1 MRKQN
6 RHAYWL
12 APAAVLA
19 AVLLV
24 FLGGGYW
31 PFGVRTLSWCDMNQ
45 QVVPLLMSFQNIV
58 HGDASMFLNLQNAG
72 GMDFWGVF
80 FFFLASPFTSLTLL
94 VPKADLYA
102 FMNLLVALKMA
113 AAALTASIAFARLFP
128 RLPAVPVAC
137 FSCMYAWSGFTML
150 FYQNIIW
157 LDVVAL
163 FPLLLLGYFYVFQK
177 ARPALLTFSTAA
189 LLVINYYE
197 GAIVLLWMLLAG
209 GVFAFFAVP
218 RARRG
223 RGLLLTA
230 LAVALSLL
238 ATAVVWLPS
247 FLEYLQSG
255 RTVDLLSSVSSGSF
269 TAPLPTTLPVLLC
282 TALAVGAPVFF
293 FSGRSRAKGLWCV
306 FVLFLLMLLPLL
318 IDPINRMWHLGSY
331 QAFPA
336 RYGFIPV
343 FLGLLIAAWYLAQT
357 ERLLG
362 AGFVPKRRRAFDWVL
377 PAAAAALLFAL
388 AWRFLSDALLREE
401 LSEYVRTL
409 WGDTD
414 SLKLEALFAACALC
428 GFLLLFLLYR
438 GRRLA
443 KPAFCVLLCALTL
456 VEGFFHMDLYI
467 GQAGGDSTAYK
478 NVLDLADR
486 VDDDSL
492 YRVKLDEKYFDA
504 NLLGGLGYN
513 ALSHYTSLT
522 GETALNAMKW
532 LGYSSYWMEIGS
544 NGGTALTDALLA
556 QKYTIALRGT
566 EDGREV
572 LYQNGDYSIVK
583 TPYTLPFGV
592 VTQSL
597 GEALA
602 DGDRFQ
608 MQQMLFESVFGIDEP
623 LFTRFS
629 PIEERGAHVK
639 TDKGGTTKVTGAGGR
654 LFYSITVSKKTILY
668 LDCFDEATTDLSRPT
683 YDAFRVTVNGR
694 TITPSYPKDSQNGIL
709 ELGTFEPGQVVDI
722 TLDLHHDITC
732 SSFGVAGL
740 DVGLLEKALASA
752 SCADLSQQGNTLSG
766 TVDAKASGWLLL
778 PIPAEAGYTATVNGE
793 PCAVETAF
801 GSLLAVK
808 VPAGV
813 SEVTLSFTPP
823 GFAAGLVLSGLGV
836 VLFVCFLLAQRR
848 GWLSKLSFLEKPV
861 TVLFGAAAF
870 LEAVVLFV
878 FPVVVYWMVHLL
890 L

>member
-150 FYQNIIW
+150 FYQNVIW

-230 LAVALSLL
+230 LAVVLSLL

-414 SLKLEALFAACALC
+414 SQSSAAFAACALC
-428 GFLLLFLLYR
+428 GFLLLFLYIPRPAPGKARVLRAAVRAYAR
-438 GRRLA
+438 RRLFPYGSLHRPGRRRQHRLQECPGPCGPRRRRQPLPCEA
-443 KPAFCVLLCALTL
+443 RREIFRCESARRPPAT
-456 VEGFFHMDLYI
+456 
-467 GQAGGDSTAYK
+467 
-478 NVLDLADR
+478 
-486 VDDDSL
+486 
-492 YRVKLDEKYFDA
+492 
-504 NLLGGLGYN
+504 N

-629 PIEERGAHVK
+629 PIEER
-639 TDKGGTTKVTGAGGR
+639 
-654 LFYSITVSKKTILY
+654 
-668 LDCFDEATTDLSRPT
+668 EAPTSRPT
-683 YDAFRVTVNGR
+683 R
-694 TITPSYPKDSQNGIL
+694 
-709 ELGTFEPGQVVDI
+709 
-722 TLDLHHDITC
+722 
-732 SSFGVAGL
+732 
-740 DVGLLEKALASA
+740 
-752 SCADLSQQGNTLSG
+752 
-766 TVDAKASGWLLL
+766 
-778 PIPAEAGYTATVNGE
+778 
-793 PCAVETAF
+793 
-801 GSLLAVK
+801 
-808 VPAGV
+808 
-813 SEVTLSFTPP
+813 
-823 GFAAGLVLSGLGV
+823 AA
-836 VLFVCFLLAQRR
+836 RR
-848 GWLSKLSFLEKPV
+848 R
-861 TVLFGAAAF
+861 
-870 LEAVVLFV
+870 
-878 FPVVVYWMVHLL
+878 
-890 L
+890 

>member
-1 MRKQN
+1 MCS
-6 RHAYWL
+6 H
-12 APAAVLA
+12 
-19 AVLLV
+19 
-24 FLGGGYW
+24 
-31 PFGVRTLSWCDMNQ
+31 
-45 QVVPLLMSFQNIV
+45 
-58 HGDASMFLNLQNAG
+58 
-72 GMDFWGVF
+72 
-80 FFFLASPFTSLTLL
+80 SL
-94 VPKADLYA
+94 
-102 FMNLLVALKMA
+102 
-113 AAALTASIAFARLFP
+113 R
-128 RLPAVPVAC
+128 
-137 FSCMYAWSGFTML
+137 W
-150 FYQNIIW
+150 
-157 LDVVAL
+157 
-163 FPLLLLGYFYVFQK
+163 
-177 ARPALLTFSTAA
+177 
-189 LLVINYYE
+189 
-197 GAIVLLWMLLAG
+197 
-209 GVFAFFAVP
+209 P

-654 LFYSITVSKKTILY
+654 LFYSITVSKKMILY

-778 PIPAEAGYTATVNGE
+778 PIPAEAGLYGHRQRRTVRGRNGVRLPFGRQSPGRRLRSDALIYAARLCRGACALGTRRRATCLFPSGTAARVAFKALVSRKTGHGLVRRSRIFGGGCPVRVPGGRLLDGPSPALMIKTVGAASSFE
-793 PCAVETAF
+793 AAPFCCRKCEK
-801 GSLLAVK
+801 GLLA
-808 VPAGV
+808 
-813 SEVTLSFTPP
+813 
-823 GFAAGLVLSGLGV
+823 
-836 VLFVCFLLAQRR
+836 
-848 GWLSKLSFLEKPV
+848 
-861 TVLFGAAAF
+861 AF
-870 LEAVVLFV
+870 QI
-878 FPVVVYWMVHLL
+878 YQ
-890 L
+890 